1 MGSLRVKSSEYCEVI
16 AGRIRDQAEAL
27 SKHWLVR
34 LNELVP
40 VPPNEVFPT
49 EAILDHIPTVIREIG
64 AYLRSPDDEEIG
76 SNAVVLDKAR
86 ELGVL
91 RYGQKASIHQLLREY
106 EVLGV
111 ILQRFVSDETLRL
124 GLGPEASDALA
135 LASRLSRA
143 VHVLLRT
150 TVDTFTAEYADTI
163 ARQTTQLEGFNRM
176 VSHELRNPLGT
187 LGYAVS
193 LLRRDEIASDPGRRG
208 KIVDMVA
215 RNFERMRDLLQK
227 LEQLSHLEKEA
238 SDLPTLQRVELD
250 ALAAEVARQLAE
262 VAEKRGVE
270 IRIAGKLPV
279 VVVDPARV
287 ELVLMNL
294 VSNGI
299 KYRDPDKAERW
310 VEVGAGE
317 GDSIVLWVRDNGLG
331 IPSGASA
338 SLFTRFFRAHPERDA
353 ELGNEGSG
361 LGLSIVHECV
371 EALGGRIRVESDE
384 GQGTTFFVDLPIASA
399 DEGEQ
404 GAEG

>member
-1 MGSLRVKSSEYCEVI
+1 MKSSEYCDVI
-16 AGRIRDQAEAL
+16 AGRIRDHAEAL
-27 SKHWLVR
+27 AKVWLAR

-40 VPPNEVFPT
+40 VPANEVFPSA
-49 EAILDHIPTVIREIG
+49 AILDHIPAVIREIG
-64 AYLRSPDDEEIG
+64 TYLRSPDDEEVA
-76 SNAVVLDKAR
+76 SNSTVIDKAR
-86 ELGVL
+86 ELGML

-106 EVLGV
+106 EVLGF
-111 ILQRFVSDETLRL
+111 ILQRFVGEETQRL
-124 GLGPEASDALA
+124 GLRPEPADALA
-135 LASRLSRA
+135 LLSRLSRA

-187 LGYAVS
+187 LGYAVN
-193 LLRRDEIASDPGRRG
+193 LLRREEIVSDPARHA

-270 IRIAGKLPV
+270 IRVASGLPV
-279 VVVDPARV
+279 VVLDPARL

-299 KYRDPDKAERW
+299 KYRDPAKAERF
-310 VEVGAGE
+310 VEIGVDDA
-317 GDSIVLWVRDNGLG
+317 DTLALWVRDNGIG
-331 IPSGASA
+331 IPREAGS
-338 SLFTRFFRAHPERDA
+338 SLFTRFFRAHAERDA

-361 LGLSIVHECV
+361 LGLSIVHDCV
-371 EALGGRIRVESDE
+371 EALGGRIRVESEE
-384 GQGTTFFVDLPIASA
+384 GQGTMFVVELPPAARDEA
-399 DEGEQ
+399 DRGSRS
-404 GAEG
+404 